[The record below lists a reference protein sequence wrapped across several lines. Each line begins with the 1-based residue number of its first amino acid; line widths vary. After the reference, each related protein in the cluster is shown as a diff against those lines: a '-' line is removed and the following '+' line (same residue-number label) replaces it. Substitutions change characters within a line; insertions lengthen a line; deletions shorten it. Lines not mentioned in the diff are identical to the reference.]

1 MTRPIRNLR
10 ELNAEK
16 ARLSARIRTAEEEL
30 LASVARTRAA
40 LESYV
45 EQKMEIPRQIG
56 QMFQEEA
63 QQSTATT
70 ILRGLI
76 QAAGVSR
83 RWSNILVA
91 LAPIVATYA
100 RRKWQQFRLR
110 RQKIAA
116 PTEASC
122 TTDPGAVTSP
132 R

>member
-1 MTRPIRNLR
+1 MTQTIRNLH

-16 ARLSARIRTAEEEL
+16 ARLRARIRTTEEEL
-30 LASVARTRAA
+30 LASVARTRSA

-63 QQSTATT
+63 QQSTAMT

-83 RWSNILVA
+83 RWSNILLA
-91 LAPIVATYA
+91 LTPIVATYA
-100 RRKWQQFRLR
+100 RREWQRFRMR

-116 PTEASC
+116 PAEAPSATE
-122 TTDPGAVTSP
+122 PGVVTSP